1 MNIYSNLARARRVV
15 GRLLRAQSPKAPGLW
30 AGYTRDAMY
39 LVNAFDCTEEDLV
52 SSQSI
57 GDKFLNDIT
66 SRSCNWYLPAF
77 TNPFYGGLYT
87 IFRLAAFLKMRYGI
101 QQRFVICGQA
111 DVDHIR
117 TLVSKAQIQ
126 LTDSDI
132 LILTDHHNLTSIPSS
147 EYSICTLWTTAY
159 VLLKVKNTARKFY
172 MIQDFE
178 PGFYPNGTT
187 QAQAELT
194 YSFGFHG
201 ICNTEPILAMYQTY
215 GGTGI
220 TLVPSVDHRVFYSVP
235 RKPQSP
241 VKRIFLYA
249 RPGTPRNAFEL
260 AISSLR
266 IAKQRLGSKIEVLC
280 AGEDWNADAF
290 GVGTFVKN
298 LGTLS
303 IAETAALYQTCDI
316 GIALMMTKHPSY
328 LPIELMASG
337 ALVISNI
344 NTYTSWFMKHNK
356 NCLLSLPSQ
365 SCLANTICF
374 AVEHFDDLSNIRSSA
389 LESIST
395 QLQTWDHNIQIVCE
409 YILSV

>member
-1 MNIYSNLARARRVV
+1 VSITSNFARARRAL
-15 GRLLRAQSPKAPGLW
+15 GRLLKEGSPAAPGLW

-39 LVNAFDCTEEDLV
+39 LINAFDCTEEDLV
-52 SSQSI
+52 SSHQL
-57 GDKFLNDIT
+57 GDIFVNDT
-66 SRSCNWYLPAF
+66 SSRSCNWYLPAF
-77 TNPFYGGLYT
+77 NNPFYGGLYT
-87 IFRLAAFLKMRYGI
+87 IFRLAAFLKVRYGI
-101 QQRFVICGQA
+101 QQRFIICGQA
-111 DVDHIR
+111 DISHTRI
-117 TLVSKAQIQ
+117 LISNAQAQ
-126 LTDSDI
+126 LTGSDI
-132 LILTDHHNLTSIPSS
+132 LILSDHHNLTSIPPS

-159 VLLKVKNTARKFY
+159 VLLKVKNTGRKFY

-201 ICNTEPILAMYQTY
+201 ICNTAPILAMYQSY
-215 GGTGI
+215 GGKGI
-220 TLVPSVDHRVFYSVP
+220 TLVPSVDARVFYSVP
-235 RKPQSP
+235 GKTQSP

-290 GVGTFVKN
+290 GVGTLVKN

-337 ALVISNI
+337 ALVISNR

-374 AVEHFDDLSNIRSSA
+374 AVEHFDDLSDIRISA

-395 QLQTWDHNIQIVCE
+395 ELKTWDQNLQVVCD